1 MRLLISSLVTL
12 SLLGPLDTPA
22 FAGGKNPGACKSR
35 CDTNY
40 QFCVSRAITKAAK
53 KSCKADRKTCKSQC
67 K

>member
-1 MRLLISSLVTL
+1 MRLLFVSLVTL

-22 FAGGKNPGACKSR
+22 FAGKNPGACKSR

-40 QFCVSRAITKAAK
+40 EFCVSRAVTKAAK

-67 K
+67 R